1 MILILDQSPGK
12 AAKAYADNDLVE
24 EEPCEF

>member
-12 AAKAYADNDLVE
+12 AAKCYADRDLVE